1 MMATFHVTTA
11 FVTIA
16 TVLPGAMI
24 ATMTAMAVIDVY
36 AHAAR
41 THSDTHALR
50 LCNRSHRANAQQRRD
65 GDTHDSKRLH

>member
-24 ATMTAMAVIDVY
+24 ATMTAMAVINVY
-36 AHAAR
+36 ADAAR

-50 LCNRSHRANAQQRRD
+50 LCNRSH
-65 GDTHDSKRLH
+65 